1 MASSGFPDTLVGTDS
16 HTPMIG
22 GIGVVGWDVGGIEA
36 EAAMLGQPITV
47 KLPTQRR
54 TDLPTGYG
62 ETSGMS
68 YYIPTDW

>member
-1 MASSGFPDTLVGTDS
+1 
-16 HTPMIG
+16 MIG